1 MSEFNNP
8 NLKQEGN
15 VHQDVSGNMYSY
27 RDENNNNNQNIQ
39 EEGGAIKRSLGEGN
53 PNADMVP
60 NYYIPRYGPNFNNET
75 GNGNPYYQQNNN
87 MSNNNSLYWLP
98 FIIIGCFEILAI
110 ILLAVLFEKV
120 FKYNLYILDYGLFR
134 DMNIMV
140 FIGFGMLH
148 SILRRNSWISITINI
163 LIVAFSVQFSLFF
176 NFLWKICFLEKFEY
190 QIFDFTTLMKA
201 IFVSSS
207 VIISLGC
214 VLGKLSIIQYIVMAI
229 FETIF
234 CSFNY
239 QLCEQKIKI
248 IDYGG
253 ALYIHTFGA
262 IFGLAISIV
271 LFFSSKM
278 KKSFQTNDYLNKSS
292 YFSNI
297 IAFLG
302 MFFLF
307 CYFPSFNSALSLN
320 EKLRYNGKINTY
332 FSLFGSVMGSFIT
345 SALFNGGRFVFEQI
359 LFGSISGAVIISGCC
374 TVCFYYWASLLI
386 GTLSGVICV
395 IFLTKIKPIFL
406 RKGFQDTC
414 NVFIVHGLS
423 GLLGGFITPIFISGF
438 KYIENTNPLDM
449 NTLINNREYNSQAGM
464 QIGAIFA
471 TVGFSF
477 IGGIATG
484 FLMKFTLC
492 GKINE
497 FFTDSVFFK
506 EEENN
511 FFEYIEPNTM
521 FNVDINNPSLF
532 PKKFEFP
539 IYENQNLKTPD
550 IGGRQLRC

>member
-1 MSEFNNP
+1 MKESNNP

-15 VHQDVSGNMYSY
+15 ANPDVSGNMYSY

-39 EEGGAIKRSLGEGN
+39 EGGAIRRSLGEGN
-53 PNADMVP
+53 PTTDMLQ
-60 NYYIPRYGPNFNNET
+60 NDFISRYGQNFNYEA
-75 GNGNPYYQQNNN
+75 GKGNPYYQQNNN
-87 MSNNNSLYWLP
+87 MLNNNSSYWP
-98 FIIIGCFEILAI
+98 SFIIIGCFEVLAI

-120 FKYNLYILDYGLFR
+120 FKYDLNILDYGLFR
-134 DMNIMV
+134 DMNIMI

-148 SILRRNSWISITINI
+148 SILRRNSWISISINI
-163 LIVAFSVQFSLFF
+163 LLVAFSVQFALFF
-176 NFLWKICFLEKFEY
+176 NYLWKICFLEKFECET
-190 QIFDFTTLMKA
+190 FDFTYLMKA

-207 VIISLGC
+207 VLISLGC
-214 VLGKLSIIQYIVMAI
+214 VLGKLSLIQYIVMAI
-229 FETIF
+229 FETVF
-234 CSFNY
+234 CSLNY
-239 QLCEQKIKI
+239 QLCEQKLKSL
-248 IDYGG
+248 DYGG

-278 KKSFQTNDYLNKSS
+278 KRSFQTYDYLNKSS
-292 YFSNI
+292 YFSNLL
-297 IAFLG
+297 AFLG

-307 CYFPSFNSALSLN
+307 CYFPSFNSVLSTD
-320 EKLRYNGKINTY
+320 EKIRHNGKKNTY

-374 TVCFYYWASLLI
+374 TLCFHYWASLLI
-386 GTLSGVICV
+386 GTLGGVICV

-423 GLLGGFITPIFISGF
+423 GLLGGFITPIFISDL
-438 KYIENTNPLDM
+438 KNIEETYFLDKK
-449 NTLINNREYNSQAGM
+449 TLINGRKYNSQAGI
-464 QIGAIFA
+464 QIAAIFI
-471 TVGFSF
+471 TIGISF

-497 FFTDSVFFK
+497 FFTDSAFFK
-506 EEENN
+506 EEKTN

-532 PKKFEFP
+532 PKKFEFS
-539 IYENQNLKTPD
+539 INGNQNIKAPD
-550 IGGRQLRC
+550 IRGRQPSY